1 MAASSSKQLREHLQE
16 QQEPFIL
23 DIYLSERM
31 VLNNHQRRLSR
42 SNLKKRIFSTKKILK
57 LILYKFIRP
66 NLGRQDF
73 NCHKAHRHG
82 LASETTEQPQQ
93 IGASKRYFSIGR
105 SVAYHA
111 SSKCCIRNSPCYEN
125 YKRQIQIQKII
136 RNSTQD
142 QLLSEATSSNTGCQ
156 DDEEEDDASTSSTAL
171 TKTVEEDSIFSSFLW
186 DLLVKTLLEKQN
198 QPGLM
203 DVQKMTCLD
212 FSELLKNKRALQQT
226 KQLLF
231 DCINEAIK
239 IHDTKSRNKKYNREF
254 MGLQEHGNVIYE
266 QICSWANQN
275 SAQKTKFDVSLVVE
289 GWEEMKRL
297 DRKIGTQIGDA
308 IMDEMTQEVIGLF
321 FQ

>member
-93 IGASKRYFSIGR
+93 IGAS
-105 SVAYHA
+105 
-111 SSKCCIRNSPCYEN
+111 
-125 YKRQIQIQKII
+125 KRQIQIQKII